1 MIHGDDMPGLAEL
14 RASAGRI
21 DVTYDEL
28 EEGAQLT
35 YRTSEPAITTALHD
49 CFAVQTSAHGGH

>member
-1 MIHGDDMPGLAEL
+1 MPGLAEL

-21 DVTYDEL
+21 DVTYNEL
-28 EEGAQLT
+28 EDGAQLT
-35 YRTSEPAITTALHD
+35 YRTSEPALTTALHD